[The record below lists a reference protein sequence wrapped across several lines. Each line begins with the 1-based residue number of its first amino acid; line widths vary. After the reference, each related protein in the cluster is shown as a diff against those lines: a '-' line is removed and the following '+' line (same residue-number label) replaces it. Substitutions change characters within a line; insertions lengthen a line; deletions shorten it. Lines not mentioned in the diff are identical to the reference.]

1 MVVVFDYY
9 KLRKSFREWRYFS
22 LFLFFLKNSFF
33 VFVGPILVSK
43 EWPVSLRMFF
53 NPVIFVPL

>member
-1 MVVVFDYY
+1 MAVVFDYY

-22 LFLFFLKNSFF
+22 PFLFLKNGFF

-43 EWPVSLRMFF
+43 EWPVSLRMFLILL
-53 NPVIFVPL
+53 VIVPL